1 MDFTDNDNIILEVSK
16 RLDITEKQ
24 VKAVVGLLDEGSTVP
39 FIARYRKEVT
49 GGLDEVAV
57 RDIELTLKTVRD
69 FMARKEFIV
78 EAIESA
84 DQMTPKIME
93 QITSASTST
102 ELEDIYAPFKPK
114 KRTRATI
121 ARERGL
127 EPLAKII
134 MSGKPTDI
142 YGVASRFRNKDVAD
156 EDEALAGACDIIA
169 EWASES
175 ARLRNTTRNAYRNR
189 GSLVSAPVKGAEENL
204 QSSPFAT
211 YSNFSNSVRR
221 ILSHQYLALRRAETE
236 KLIKVKY
243 NLDEN
248 SFSLDD
254 KLCESFAPRN
264 ASEDCRE
271 IIDDAVKDASKRLIR
286 PSVENEISSSLK
298 EEADRV
304 AIDIF
309 ATNLRQLLLASPLR
323 GKRILAIDP
332 GYRTGCK
339 VVAIDEQGNLLDDAV
354 IYPVPPRN
362 DFEGA
367 QKILTRL
374 ITRHKLNAVAL
385 GSGTASRETE
395 KFLKTYRI
403 IPDPAIF
410 IVNEDGASVYSASEI
425 ARTEFPDKDVT
436 VRGAVSI
443 GRRLIDPLAELVK
456 IDPKSIGV
464 GQYQHDVDQTKL
476 KNALDYTVMS
486 CVNAVG
492 VDVNTASASLLG
504 YVSGIGPAIAKNIV
518 KYRVENGPFKIRTDL
533 KKVPRLG
540 DKAYQQSAGFL
551 RIADGPEP
559 LDNTG
564 IHPEQYPLVKKMSS
578 ALKVP
583 LKELIGN
590 ASILTGIDRKAMAK
604 ELGILEETLND
615 IITELKKPGR
625 DPRLDNADTAFHPE
639 IESFEDLRVGMKLHG
654 VVNNITAF
662 GAFVNLG
669 IKDSGLLHISKISKK
684 RITAV
689 SDVLKLGQQIEVVVT
704 DIDTARHRISLASPE
719 VMGNE

>member
-1 MDFTDNDNIILEVSK
+1 MIFSSAENIIKEVS
-16 RLDITEKQ
+16 RRVEISEKQ
-24 VKAVVGLLDEGSTVP
+24 VKAVVDLLDEGATVP
-39 FIARYRKEVT
+39 FISRYRKEVT
-49 GGLDEVAV
+49 GALDEVAV
-57 RDIELTLKTVRD
+57 RNIELTLKSMRE
-69 FMARKEFIV
+69 FMARKEFVV
-78 EAIESA
+78 EAIETA
-84 DQMTPKIME
+84 EAMTPKIME
-93 QITSASTST
+93 QITAASTPT

-114 KRTRATI
+114 KRTRATA

-127 EPLAKII
+127 EPLAKMI
-134 MSGKPTDI
+134 MSGKPTDL
-142 YGVASRFRNKDVAD
+142 YAVASRFRNKDVAD
-156 EDEALAGACDIIA
+156 EEEALAGASDIIA

-175 ARLRNTTRNAYRNR
+175 PRLRNATRNAYRNR
-189 GSLVSAPVKGAEENL
+189 GSLISTPVKGEEENL
-204 QSSPFAT
+204 KTSPFAT

-221 ILSHQYLALRRAETE
+221 IPSHQYLALRRAESE

-248 SFSLDD
+248 TFSLEER
-254 KLCESFAPRN
+254 LSESFTPRM
-264 ASEDCRE
+264 ASDECRE
-271 IIDDAVKDASKRLIR
+271 IIEEAVKDASKRLIR

-323 GKRILAIDP
+323 GKRVLAIDP

-367 QKILTRL
+367 QKTLSRI
-374 ITRHKLNAVAL
+374 IARHKLNAVAL

-395 KFLKTYRI
+395 KFLKSYGI
-403 IPDPAIF
+403 MPDSAIF
-410 IVNEDGASVYSASEI
+410 IVNEDGASVYSASDL
-425 ARTEFPDKDVT
+425 ARAEFPDKDVT

-504 YVSGIGPAIAKNIV
+504 YVSGIGASIANNIV
-518 KYRVENGPFKIRTDL
+518 KYRAENGPFKSRTEL

-540 DKAYQQSAGFL
+540 DKAFQQSAGFL
-551 RIADGPEP
+551 RIADGKEP

-564 IHPEQYPLVKKMSS
+564 IHPEQYPLVKKLAS
-578 ALKVP
+578 ALKVNTSG
-583 LKELIGN
+583 IVGN
-590 ASILTGIDRKAMAK
+590 KTALDQIDVKTTAK
-604 ELGILEETLND
+604 ELGVLEETLND
-615 IITELKKPGR
+615 IINELKKPGR
-625 DPRLDNADTAFHPE
+625 DPRLDNAETAFRPE
-639 IESFEDLRVGMKLHG
+639 IESFEDLRVGMKLPG
-654 VVNNITAF
+654 IVNNITAF
-662 GAFVNLG
+662 GAFINLG
-669 IKDSGLLHISKISKK
+669 IKESGLLHISKISSK
-684 RITAV
+684 RINAV
-689 SDVLKLGQQIEVVVT
+689 SDVLRLGQQIEVVVT
-704 DIDTARHRISLASPE
+704 DIDPSRRRISLAIT
-719 VMGNE
+719 N